1 MKKCRHIP
9 PKVRNCLLLCQSRRH
24 YIFGHNIYHNDE
36 KVKCLVIGQARPV
49 LRLHPQ
55 YVYVMCNSL
64 AMAIL
69 SLPCTRGHKAALEKA
84 SKKVFNSYSA
94 CNNKFYYI
102 WCSHSGFDDLF
113 PLDMA
118 LFRLAHIYGRFGETF
133 SLSLVSSV
141 QEECLFVD
149 STQKCTWTCM

>member
-9 PKVRNCLLLCQSRRH
+9 PKVRNYLLLCQSRRH

-36 KVKCLVIGQARPV
+36 EVKCLVIGQAGLG

-64 AMAIL
+64 AIF
-69 SLPCTRGHKAALEKA
+69 SLPCTRCGHKAALEKA
-84 SKKVFNSYSA
+84 SKIVFKSYSA

-102 WCSHSGFDDLF
+102 RSSHSGFDDSF
-113 PLDMA
+113 PLGMA
-118 LFRLAHIYGRFGETF
+118 FFLLAHIYGRFGGTF
-133 SLSLVSSV
+133 SHL
-141 QEECLFVD
+141 
-149 STQKCTWTCM
+149 